1 MKRKLSRRNLL
12 TLGAAGAVAVTG
24 SLLSK
29 GNVLGSN
36 EMDSL
41 YGMNQMNNNA
51 SANGNAA
58 GIRKIAEEVVQEYT
72 QPFTTQLAAIQNHT
86 GLIVNVKDF
95 GATGDGVTDDTAAI
109 QSAFDH
115 LATLPTNN
123 RKVLYFPSGK
133 YNFTSLVA
141 DVSNLTLK
149 ADGFYG
155 VSLACTDTTSTP
167 AIHIKGALWQ
177 FNGINLEGVEGDV
190 VSMGKTGVLFKRD
203 IGKYPDIDSEFIDC
217 RINTFNIGIEFWGR
231 GLKMQ
236 GCLMGNNGY
245 CVNLEWMNVGDY
257 LPPKNPSNP
266 TQQDITGFRHY
277 SFIGCRFH
285 SEVSGAI
292 KNTGVNASKINGIVV
307 VGCNMDIGKA
317 LWTGVLRDAL
327 LASNSITQTP
337 HTAFD
342 LHSGSMDYLIADTII
357 AGETLSEP
365 DRTPPNFIIIR
376 GNHQNGVFRNLLLKN
391 CRQHGIN
398 VRNDGVSTNM
408 VFENITFVEPCL
420 TGGAYNP
427 ITFVGPSHTA
437 IVRNITFQCT
447 GVLTG
452 VIKTT
457 DATADIQVDGVYK
470 FGNDTP
476 TMTGA
481 GTKSVKRFHMLDGV
495 DRIDLIGSGSPEGVI
510 TAYVGSTYRRV
521 DGGAGTTFYVKESG
535 SGNTGWVAK

>member
-1 MKRKLSRRNLL
+1 MERKLSRRNVLA
-12 TLGAAGAVAVTG
+12 LGAAGAVAVTG
-24 SLLSK
+24 TLLSK
-29 GNVLGSN
+29 GNVLGSSVT
-36 EMDSL
+36 ESV
-41 YGMNQMNNNA
+41 YGDCNDIE
-51 SANGNAA
+51 NAA
-58 GIRKIAEEVVQEYT
+58 CIREIAEEVVQEYT
-72 QPFTTQLAAIQNHT
+72 QPFTTQLADMQKRL
-86 GLIVNVKDF
+86 GLVVNVKDF
-95 GATGDGVTDDTAAI
+95 GAAGDGVTDDTAAL
-109 QSAFDH
+109 QNAFNH

-123 RKVLYFPSGK
+123 RKVLYIPSGK
-133 YNFTSLVA
+133 YMFTSLVVN
-141 DVSNLTLK
+141 VSMLTVK
-149 ADGFYG
+149 SDGFYG

-167 AIHIKGALWQ
+167 AIHIKGASWQ
-177 FNGINLEGVEGDV
+177 FDGINLEGVEGDV
-190 VSMGKTGVLFKRD
+190 VGMGKTGILFKRD
-203 IGKYPDIDSEFIDC
+203 VGKYPDIDSEFINC
-217 RINTFNIGIEFWGR
+217 RINNFNIGVEFWGR

-236 GCLMGNNGY
+236 GCLMANNGY

-257 LPPKNPSNP
+257 LPAKDPNNP

-285 SEVSGAI
+285 SEVNGAI

-307 VGCNMDIGKA
+307 VGCNMDIGKV

-337 HTAFD
+337 YNAFD
-342 LHSGSMDYLIADTII
+342 LHSGSRDYLIADTII

-365 DRTPPNFIIIR
+365 DRTPVNFIIIR

-437 IVRNITFQCT
+437 VVRNITFQRT
-447 GVLTG
+447 GALTG

-470 FGNDTP
+470 FENTTP

-481 GTKSVKRFHMLDGV
+481 GTKNVKRFHVLDGF
-495 DRIDLIGSGSPEGVI
+495 DRIDLVGSGSPEGVV
-510 TAYVGSTYRRV
+510 AAHAGSTYRRV

-535 SGNTGWVAK
+535 SGNTGWAAK